1 MRGAGQ
7 APHLPLPEIAGSPH
21 GTEQGWAQL
30 SVLLGTQLHIRR
42 VPRFIDENTEVQRK
56 EDLVFRDRGCG
67 WRGVPAAFPGAHK
80 ALLGK
85 VLSPLS
91 GFIHPLVQP
100 PCPPCFS
107 GAHRA
112 APASAP
118 LRSLYLVPG
127 SPFPTWTMR
136 AEAWPPQGS
145 ARASSSER
153 VSLPSPSSL
162 HATLPVPLPSPVS
175 LPHGAYPRLMRWGAH
190 PLHSGELR
198 FARAVKSA
206 VS

>member
-100 PCPPCFS
+100 PLPPLLFWS
-107 GAHRA
+107 
-112 APASAP
+112 P
-118 LRSLYLVPG
+118 PG
-127 SPFPTWTMR
+127 SSGLSTFELTVPCTWL
-136 AEAWPPQGS
+136 ALSHVDDAC
-145 ARASSSER
+145 
-153 VSLPSPSSL
+153 
-162 HATLPVPLPSPVS
+162 
-175 LPHGAYPRLMRWGAH
+175 
-190 PLHSGELR
+190 
-198 FARAVKSA
+198 
-206 VS
+206 